1 MKKRLAI
8 IGNGMAAGRLLDE
21 LAKRNAAIIYDITVY
36 GEEPRGCYNRILLG
50 RVLSGSDPGEIT
62 LKPPEW
68 YAAHGVTLRA
78 GVRVDRLDTV
88 ARRLVTADGQTSPYD
103 AAVFATGSAP
113 FVPRIRGLKLS
124 DDSPK
129 PGIFAFRTVDDC
141 AGMRAY
147 ARPAASAA
155 VVGGGLLGLEAAKA
169 LCDLG
174 LHVTVLHNAE
184 TLMNAQLDPVGGEM
198 LRQAVEKMGLFVRTG
213 VLTEEVLGA
222 DRAEAVRLADG
233 SVIPA
238 DLVVLACGIVPRVE
252 AAKASGVPLNRAI
265 VVNDRMTTAVPGV
278 YAVGEC
284 AEHRGTV
291 YGLVEPIWEQC
302 EVLADVLTGTNP
314 RSRYDG
320 SKVYARLKAA
330 GVEVAS
336 MGLTEAERDT
346 DEVIQVI
353 EDRKGVYR
361 KLIVRD
367 GKLAG
372 AMLVGC
378 AAAAPTLVQL
388 FDREELLP
396 PNRLDV
402 LASPGGGSLAV
413 DDPEVCNCHHVAE
426 STLVAAIHDGCS
438 TLSALSARTRAGT
451 GCGSCRGQLAGLML
465 KHARSEAI
473 GT

>member
-1 MKKRLAI
+1 MKQRLAI

-21 LAKRNAAIIYDITVY
+21 LARRNAAAACDITVF
-36 GEEPRGCYNRILLG
+36 GEEPHGCYNRILLG
-50 RVLSGSDPGEIT
+50 RVLSGSHADEIT
-62 LKPPEW
+62 LKSPDW
-68 YAAHGVTLRA
+68 YAAHGITLRA
-78 GVRVDRLDTV
+78 GTRVDRLDTI
-88 ARRLVTADGQTSPYD
+88 ARRLITAGGEAVPYD
-103 AAVFATGSAP
+103 AVVFATGSAP
-113 FVPRIRGLKLS
+113 VVPQIDGLKLAGGK
-124 DDSPK
+124 PK
-129 PGIFAFRTVDDC
+129 PGVFAFRTVDDC
-141 AGMRAY
+141 AAMRAY
-147 ARPAASAA
+147 ARPAAGAV

-174 LHVTVLHNAE
+174 LHVTVLHNTD
-184 TLMNAQLDPVGGEM
+184 TLMNAQLDRLGGEF
-198 LRQAVEKMGLFVRTG
+198 LRRAVEKMGLFVRTG
-213 VLTEEVLGA
+213 AATQQVLGD

-252 AAKASGVPLNRAI
+252 AAKASNVPVKRGI
-265 VVNDRMTTAVPGV
+265 VVNDRLATPVPGV

-284 AEHRGTV
+284 AEHDGKV

-302 EVLADVLTGTNP
+302 TVLADVLTGANP
-314 RSRYDG
+314 KARYAG
-320 SKVYARLKAA
+320 SKVYARLKVV

-336 MGLTEAERDT
+336 MGLVEAERDT

-378 AAAAPTLVQL
+378 AAAAPALVQV
-388 FDREELLP
+388 FDRGEPLP

-402 LASPGGGSLAV
+402 LASPGGGAAIA
-413 DDPEVCNCHHVAE
+413 DDPEVCNCHHVTE
-426 STLVAAIHDGCS
+426 STLVDAIQGGCT
-438 TLSALSARTRAGT
+438 TLAALSDCTRAGT
-451 GCGSCRGQLAGLML
+451 GCGSCRGQLAGLVL
-465 KHARSEAI
+465 KHAHSEVTA
-473 GT
+473 